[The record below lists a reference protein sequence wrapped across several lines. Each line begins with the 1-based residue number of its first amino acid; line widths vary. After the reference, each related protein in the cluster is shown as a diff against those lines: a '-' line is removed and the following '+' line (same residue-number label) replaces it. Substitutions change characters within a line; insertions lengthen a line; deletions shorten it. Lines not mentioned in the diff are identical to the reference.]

1 MATYY
6 ASLQNGGIRFGK
18 ALHVNVATTTL
29 RPGMLVAQDTSGSNT
44 SGSVTVSLAG
54 TTGDVLGIAYG
65 GRNLTYRPTT
75 QVFNGNDMITAIQ
88 GSGIMLLS
96 SDFFTGGS
104 LPGNLPQV
112 LYSGA
117 NGLWSTGPGSN
128 KVGKALEIQQVVA
141 ATAGVGTTLPVAVVQ
156 FNIQP

>member
-18 ALHVNVATTTL
+18 AVHVNVATTTL
-29 RPGMLVAQDTSGSNT
+29 RPGMLVAQDSSGSNT

-54 TTGDVLGIAYG
+54 ATGDVMGIAYG

-75 QVFNGNDMITAIQ
+75 QVFNGNDMITVVQ
-88 GSGIMLLS
+88 GSGIFLLS
-96 SDFFTGGS
+96 SDFFAGGS
-104 LPGNLPQV
+104 LPIACPAP
-112 LYSGA
+112 LYANA
-117 NGLWSTGPGSN
+117 NGLWGTSGTV
-128 KVGKALEIQQVVA
+128 KVGKALEIQQVIA
-141 ATAGVGTTLPVAVVQ
+141 ATGGVGTQLPVCVVQ